1 MLTRENVA
9 LKVES
14 AQQPKQVLKMEVAVL
29 KKLQGKDHVCRF
41 IGCGRNDRFNYVVMQ
56 LQGRNLADLRR
67 SQSRG
72 TFTISTTLRLGR
84 QILESI
90 ESIHSVGF
98 LHRDIKP
105 SNFAMG
111 RFPSTCRKCYM
122 LDFGLARQFTNSC
135 GDVRPPRAVAGF
147 RGTVRYA
154 SINAHRNREQVGSI
168 KERYEHR
175 LMLKHLPPEFS
186 IFLEHIAS
194 LDYFTKPDYQLLTS
208 VFDNSIKAFG
218 VIESDPFDWE
228 KTGTDGSLTTTTA
241 STTPQLHTRL
251 TPAAIGIANATPIPG
266 DMLRENTDEVFP
278 DEQLSDG
285 ENGIPVGVLPDK
297 LPGSLGHPRPQEKDV
312 WEEMDTN
319 RNKIKLGICKAATEE
334 ENSHGQAN
342 GILNAPSLGSPIRVR
357 SEITQ
362 PDRDV
367 PLVRK
372 LRSIHSFELEK
383 RLALEPKP
391 DTDKFLETCL
401 EKMQKDPSAGKES
414 TLPALLH
421 KPCVPAVSRADHIW
435 HYDEEYLPDA
445 SKPASANTPEQAD
458 GGGSNGFVAVN
469 LSSCKQEVDSKEWVI
484 VDKEQDLQD
493 FRTNEALGHKTTGS
507 PSDEEPEVLQVL
519 EESPQDEKLQ
529 LGPWAENDHLKK
541 ETSGVVFVLSGECPA
556 TAASEQYTDRLELQ
570 AGAASQFITVTPT
583 SPMEA
588 QAEGPLTAIT
598 IPRPSVASTQSTS
611 GSFHYGQQ
619 PEKKDL
625 HTIEPTVELYSPRE
639 NFSGLVVIEGEPP
652 SGGSRTD
659 LGLQIDHIGHD
670 MLPNIREYDRSQD
683 LGPKDLP
690 DHNRLAV
697 REFEGLPRELEE
709 KSILVGS
716 DNEEEKLSKG
726 QHYIEISPLPGDLV
740 TMERDHSA
748 TSEPLDVTKTQT
760 FSVVPNQDKNH
771 EIMKLLAVGPSE
783 VSPRVIDPY
792 VEEQIGQVAA
802 MQKSKI
808 SKEDDIRGEDLPN
821 HSGDLSTFLHQ
832 EGKREKIAPRNGEL
846 FNPVSENEHCPPSRK
861 DVVRSSFVT
870 RHSRI
875 PVLAQEIDSTF
886 DSSSP
891 VSAKEKLLQK
901 KACQP
906 DLVKLLV
913 EKRQLRSLLGD
924 LSSAS
929 DKLLEERLATVPAP
943 FSEEEVFTPFSRLA
957 AESHL
962 SRSAEDSF
970 LAPIISQS
978 RKSKIPRPVSWVNTD
993 QVNSSTPSQFL
1004 PRPPPGKPPMRPG
1017 VEARLRRYKVL
1028 GSSNSDS
1035 DLFSRLAQILQN
1047 GSQKPRSTT
1056 QCKSPGTPHNPKTPP
1071 KSPVVPRRSPSA
1083 SPRSSSLPR
1092 TSSSS
1097 PSRAGRPHHDQRSS
1111 SPHLGRSKSPPSHSG
1126 SSSSRRSCQQEHCKP
1141 SKNGLKGSGSFHHHS
1156 ASAKAPPGKRCR
1168 SLQEE
1173 REMLRKERS
1182 KQLQQSPTPACPTLE
1197 SGSPHP
1203 SRTGHL
1209 TAEPADPARVSSR
1222 QRLELV
1228 ALVYSSCIAENLVPN
1243 LFLELFFVL
1252 QLLTARRMVAAK
1264 DSDLEPTPG
1273 AVDSLESPLFQ
1284 SVHDCVFFAVQVL
1297 EHQFHVLSHLDKGT
1311 LKLLTENERLL
1322 CFSPALQGRLRA
1334 AYEGSVAKVVSLAM
1348 PPSAQAVSFQP
1359 ETDNRANFSS
1369 DRAFHTFK
1377 KQRDVFYEVL
1387 REWEDRHEE
1396 PGWDFEKGLGSRIR
1410 AMMGQLSAACS
1421 HSHFVRLFQKQ
1432 LLQMCQSP
1440 GGAGGTVLGEAPD
1453 VLNMLG
1459 ADKLGRLR
1467 RLQERLVAP
1476 QSSGGPCP
1484 PPTFPGCQ
1492 GFFRDFIL
1500 SASSFQFNQHLMDS
1514 LSLKIRELNSLALPQ
1529 PEPSDEDGESDV
1541 DWQGERRQFAMVL
1554 LSLRLLAKFL
1564 GFVTF
1569 LPYRG
1574 PEPPPT
1580 RELQDSIL
1588 SLRSQVPP
1596 VLDVRALLQQG
1607 LRARRAVLTVPWL
1620 VEFLSLADHIVPML
1634 DYYRSVFT
1642 LLLHLHRSLVLSKE
1656 SEGEMCFLNKLL
1668 LLAVLGWLFQIPT
1681 VPEDLFFL
1689 EEGQLDV
1696 FEVDTVASEH
1706 GLDSMPVVDQHLL
1719 YTCCPYIGE
1728 LRKLLASW
1736 VSGSSGRSGG
1746 FVRKIT
1752 PTTTTGLGAQ
1762 PPQTTQGLQAQLAQ
1776 AFFHN
1781 QPPSLRRTVEFVA
1794 ERIGSNCV
1802 KHIKATLVAELVRQ
1816 AESLLQEQ
1824 LVTQGQEGGDPAQLL
1839 EILCSQLCPHGAEA
1853 LTQGREFCQKKSP
1866 GAVRALLPEE
1876 TPAAVLSSA
1885 ENIAVGLATEKA
1897 CAWLSANITALIRR
1911 EVKAAVSRTLRAQ
1924 GPEPAARGERR
1935 GCSRACEHHAPLPSH
1950 LISEIKDVLSLAV
1963 GPRDPEEGVAPE
1975 YLEQLLG
1982 QLGQML
1988 RCRQFLCPPAEQHLA
2003 KCSVEL
2009 ASLLVADQIPILGP
2023 PAQHQLERGQARRLL
2038 LMLLSLWKDDFQVP
2052 VPLQLLLRPRN
2063 VGLLADTRP
2072 REWDLLLFLLR
2083 ELVEKGLM
2091 RRMEIEACLGNLHE
2105 TQWPG
2110 DFSEELATLFNLF
2123 LAEPHVPEPQLRAC
2137 ELVQPNRGTVLA
2149 QS

>member
-1 MLTRENVA
+1 MSGGGEQPDILSVGILVKERWKVLRKIGGGGFGEIYDALDMLTRENVA

-154 SINAHRNREQVGSI
+154 SINAHRNREMGRHDDLWSLFYMLVEFVVGQLPWRKIKDKEQVGSI
-168 KERYEHR
+168 KERYDHR

-186 IFLEHIAS
+186 IFLDHISS

-208 VFDNSIKAFG
+208 VFDNSIKTFG

-228 KTGTDGSLTTTTA
+228 KTGTDGSLTTTTT

-251 TPAAIGIANATPIPG
+251 TPAAIGYVLNRIANATPIPG
-266 DMLRENTDEVFP
+266 DLLRENTDEVFP

-285 ENGIPVGVLPDK
+285 ENGIPAGVSPDK

-312 WEEMDTN
+312 WEELDAN
-319 RNKIKLGICKAATEE
+319 RNKIKLGVFKAATEE

-401 EKMQKDPSAGKES
+401 EKMQKDSSAGKEAL
-414 TLPALLH
+414 LPALLH
-421 KPCVPAVSRADHIW
+421 KPCVPSVSRTDHIW

-484 VDKEQDLQD
+484 VDKEQDLRD

-519 EESPQDEKLQ
+519 EESPQDDKLR

-541 ETSGVVFVLSGECPA
+541 ETSGVILALSRECPA

-570 AGAASQFITVTPT
+570 AGAAGQFIAVTPT

-625 HTIEPTVELYSPRE
+625 HPMEPTVELFSPRE

-659 LGLQIDHIGHD
+659 LGLQMDHTGHD
-670 MLPNIREYDRSQD
+670 VLPNIRECDRPQD
-683 LGPKDLP
+683 LGPKDLS
-690 DHNRLAV
+690 DHDRPALG
-697 REFEGLPRELEE
+697 EFEGLPREKEG
-709 KSILVGS
+709 KSILLGS
-716 DNEEEKLSKG
+716 DNEDEKLSKK
-726 QHYIEISPLPGDLV
+726 QHYIEIAPLPGDLV
-740 TMERDHSA
+740 TVERDHTA
-748 TSEPLDVTKTQT
+748 TAEPLDAIKTQT

-771 EIMKLLAVGPSE
+771 EIMKLLAVGTSE
-783 VSPRVIDPY
+783 ISPHVTDPH
-792 VEEQIGQVAA
+792 VEGQIGQMAA

-808 SKEDDIRGEDLPN
+808 SKDDDLKSEDLPR
-821 HSGDLSTFLHQ
+821 HQGDLSTFLHQ
-832 EGKREKIAPRNGEL
+832 EGKREKMAPRNGEL
-846 FNPVSENEHCPPSRK
+846 FHSVSESDHCPPSRK

-875 PVLAQEIDSTF
+875 PVLAQEIDSAF
-886 DSSSP
+886 ESSSP

-901 KACQP
+901 KAYQP

-913 EKRQLRSLLGD
+913 EKRQLKSFLGD

-943 FSEEEVFTPFSRLA
+943 FSEEQVFTPFSRLA
-957 AESHL
+957 VDSHL

-970 LAPIISQS
+970 LTPIISQS
-978 RKSKIPRPVSWVNTD
+978 RKSKIPRPVSWISTD
-993 QVNSSTPSQFL
+993 QVNSSTSSQFL
-1004 PRPPPGKPPMRPG
+1004 PRPPPGKPPTRPG

-1056 QCKSPGTPHNPKTPP
+1056 QCKSPGSPHNPKTPP

-1097 PSRAGRPHHDQRSS
+1097 PSRAGRPHDQRSS

-1141 SKNGLKGSGSFHHHS
+1141 SKNGLKGSSGLHHHS
-1156 ASAKAPPGKRCR
+1156 ASTKAPPGK
-1168 SLQEE
+1168 
-1173 REMLRKERS
+1173 S
-1182 KQLQQSPTPACPTLE
+1182 K
-1197 SGSPHP
+1197 
-1203 SRTGHL
+1203 
-1209 TAEPADPARVSSR
+1209 
-1222 QRLELV
+1222 
-1228 ALVYSSCIAENLVPN
+1228 
-1243 LFLELFFVL
+1243 
-1252 QLLTARRMVAAK
+1252 
-1264 DSDLEPTPG
+1264 
-1273 AVDSLESPLFQ
+1273 
-1284 SVHDCVFFAVQVL
+1284 
-1297 EHQFHVLSHLDKGT
+1297 
-1311 LKLLTENERLL
+1311 
-1322 CFSPALQGRLRA
+1322 
-1334 AYEGSVAKVVSLAM
+1334 
-1348 PPSAQAVSFQP
+1348 
-1359 ETDNRANFSS
+1359 
-1369 DRAFHTFK
+1369 
-1377 KQRDVFYEVL
+1377 
-1387 REWEDRHEE
+1387 
-1396 PGWDFEKGLGSRIR
+1396 
-1410 AMMGQLSAACS
+1410 
-1421 HSHFVRLFQKQ
+1421 
-1432 LLQMCQSP
+1432 
-1440 GGAGGTVLGEAPD
+1440 
-1453 VLNMLG
+1453 
-1459 ADKLGRLR
+1459 
-1467 RLQERLVAP
+1467 
-1476 QSSGGPCP
+1476 
-1484 PPTFPGCQ
+1484 
-1492 GFFRDFIL
+1492 
-1500 SASSFQFNQHLMDS
+1500 SASK
-1514 LSLKIRELNSLALPQ
+1514 LSR
-1529 PEPSDEDGESDV
+1529 
-1541 DWQGERRQFAMVL
+1541 
-1554 LSLRLLAKFL
+1554 
-1564 GFVTF
+1564 
-1569 LPYRG
+1569 
-1574 PEPPPT
+1574 
-1580 RELQDSIL
+1580 
-1588 SLRSQVPP
+1588 
-1596 VLDVRALLQQG
+1596 
-1607 LRARRAVLTVPWL
+1607 
-1620 VEFLSLADHIVPML
+1620 
-1634 DYYRSVFT
+1634 
-1642 LLLHLHRSLVLSKE
+1642 
-1656 SEGEMCFLNKLL
+1656 
-1668 LLAVLGWLFQIPT
+1668 
-1681 VPEDLFFL
+1681 
-1689 EEGQLDV
+1689 
-1696 FEVDTVASEH
+1696 
-1706 GLDSMPVVDQHLL
+1706 
-1719 YTCCPYIGE
+1719 
-1728 LRKLLASW
+1728 
-1736 VSGSSGRSGG
+1736 
-1746 FVRKIT
+1746 
-1752 PTTTTGLGAQ
+1752 
-1762 PPQTTQGLQAQLAQ
+1762 
-1776 AFFHN
+1776 
-1781 QPPSLRRTVEFVA
+1781 
-1794 ERIGSNCV
+1794 
-1802 KHIKATLVAELVRQ
+1802 
-1816 AESLLQEQ
+1816 
-1824 LVTQGQEGGDPAQLL
+1824 
-1839 EILCSQLCPHGAEA
+1839 
-1853 LTQGREFCQKKSP
+1853 
-1866 GAVRALLPEE
+1866 
-1876 TPAAVLSSA
+1876 
-1885 ENIAVGLATEKA
+1885 
-1897 CAWLSANITALIRR
+1897 
-1911 EVKAAVSRTLRAQ
+1911 
-1924 GPEPAARGERR
+1924 
-1935 GCSRACEHHAPLPSH
+1935 
-1950 LISEIKDVLSLAV
+1950 
-1963 GPRDPEEGVAPE
+1963 
-1975 YLEQLLG
+1975 
-1982 QLGQML
+1982 
-1988 RCRQFLCPPAEQHLA
+1988 
-2003 KCSVEL
+2003 
-2009 ASLLVADQIPILGP
+2009 
-2023 PAQHQLERGQARRLL
+2023 
-2038 LMLLSLWKDDFQVP
+2038 
-2052 VPLQLLLRPRN
+2052 
-2063 VGLLADTRP
+2063 
-2072 REWDLLLFLLR
+2072 
-2083 ELVEKGLM
+2083 
-2091 RRMEIEACLGNLHE
+2091 
-2105 TQWPG
+2105 
-2110 DFSEELATLFNLF
+2110 
-2123 LAEPHVPEPQLRAC
+2123 
-2137 ELVQPNRGTVLA
+2137 
-2149 QS
+2149 